1 MPGRLWERLH
11 AHAVEQYGYLTA
23 ADARELG
30 ENPVQLV
37 IMHRRGIL
45 ERTDRGLYRFPDVPV
60 TSNDQ
65 LMEAT
70 LWPRQGGVL
79 SHDTAL
85 DVHDL
90 CDIDPQKIHLTVPA
104 ATRVRR
110 QIPTA
115 YVLHRRDL
123 PATDIT
129 LHEGIRVVTARRA
142 ILDGIESALGP
153 HLLGQA
159 VDTAVRRGVIT
170 AEDLRLIERLDG
182 SLARR
187 LPRES

>member
-1 MPGRLWERLH
+1 MPGKLWERLH

-23 ADARELG
+23 ADVRGLG

-37 IMHRRGIL
+37 LMHRRGIL
-45 ERTDRGLYRFPDVPV
+45 ERTDRGLYRFTDIPV
-60 TSNDQ
+60 TANDQ

-70 LWPRQGGVL
+70 LWPKGGGVL

-90 CDIDPQKIHLTVPA
+90 CDINPQKIHLTVPR

-110 QIPTA
+110 QVPAA
-115 YVLHRRDL
+115 YLLHRRDL
-123 PATDIT
+123 PCTDVT

-159 VDTAVRRGVIT
+159 VRSAERRGMIT
-170 AEDLRLIERLDG
+170 AEDVRLIEHLDR
-182 SLARR
+182 SLVTRA
-187 LPRES
+187 PG